1 MLRSGG
7 FGLHAASGVLYPA
20 DMSQH
25 ATDMP
30 VGRRYTV
37 EEAARVLGISE
48 NAVRKRVERNSLRS
62 VRVDDTRYVLLE
74 SGMPRHADDL
84 PNGMPTDQPLIMGR
98 LESEIEFLRELV
110 RTRDEELR
118 REREAREEVER
129 RHDMIIMRMTERIP
143 ELASASTQVSRDAP
157 ETPWSPPGDT
167 EPQQGGAEPQT
178 GAPRA
183 RRPWWVRWFGAP

>member
-1 MLRSGG
+1 
-7 FGLHAASGVLYPA
+7 
-20 DMSQH
+20 
-25 ATDMP
+25 MP

-74 SGMPRHADDL
+74 SGMPRHADDM

-118 REREAREEVER
+118 REREAREEAER

-143 ELASASTQVSRDAP
+143 ELASASTQVPRDAP
-157 ETPWSPPGDT
+157 ETPPPPPEDT
-167 EPQQGGAEPQT
+167 EPKQGGAGPQQ
-178 GAPRA
+178 GARRA
-183 RRPWWVRWFGAP
+183 RRPWWLRIILGG